1 MELNQRGEI
10 SCQLGAWFPE
20 LFCNFN
26 SVKNHKI
33 VKKNKKKS
41 TTTKAREKKHRFGIL
56 RMFEN
61 F

>member
-33 VKKNKKKS
+33 VKKKKNQQPEKKS
-41 TTTKAREKKHRFGIL
+41 TYLEF
-56 RMFEN
+56 FECLKN
-61 F
+61 FDELT